1 MVKFTE
7 RVKEHVKKHKELYL
21 GIGVGIGLAG
31 ITCLIMKDKNLRA
44 VLLQGADGQDAVTT
58 GFMVS
63 SPHISPELLGTTS
76 PELLGTGE
84 SAVSIFSPHL
94 AINNSPNTVLNLKQ
108 VINSNRK
115 GAPSWVVRCV
125 ETGQIYTSQRAAALA
140 TGIAES
146 DISRHLNGLRE
157 LSENL
162 HFERICLAA

>member
-1 MVKFTE
+1 MKNYSDRCLAV
-7 RVKEHVKKHKELYL
+7 VPKELPRSTMGEPRTL
-21 GIGVGIGLAG
+21 LDSVGEDI
-31 ITCLIMKDKNLRA
+31 
-44 VLLQGADGQDAVTT
+44 
-58 GFMVS
+58 MVS

-125 ETGQIYTSQRAAALA
+125 ETGQIYTSQRAAALS